1 VVIVCQGA
9 KMKIKNI
16 KKITDLRHLNLFSV
30 SYEDRENSNKQWVF
44 ASRSEVSNPI
54 AQEHNLP
61 DAVVIV
67 PYHKFNKKLV
77 LIKEFR
83 VVLGGY
89 QYGFPAGLLDKGES
103 VEEAGKRE
111 LFEETGLA
119 VTRVIKKSP
128 SVFSSSGMTDE
139 SVCLLY
145 VECDGDA
152 SNRFN
157 EASEDIEV
165 IMVAQE
171 KALELLNDNTIKFDV
186 KTWIV
191 LNSFAAGGMI

>member
-1 VVIVCQGA
+1 
-9 KMKIKNI
+9 MKIKNVE
-16 KKITDLRHLNLFSV
+16 KITDQKHLNLFEIQ
-30 SYEDRENSNKQWVF
+30 YKDRENCDKQWVF
-44 ASRSEVSNPI
+44 ASRSIQSNPI
-54 AQEHNLP
+54 EPGHQHP
-61 DAVVIV
+61 DAVVIM
-67 PYHKFNKKLV
+67 PYHTHTAKLV

-111 LFEETGLA
+111 LYEETGLTL
-119 VTRVIKKSP
+119 TRVIKKSP
-128 SVFSSSGMTDE
+128 AVFSSSGMTDE
-139 SVCLLY
+139 SICLLH
-145 VECDGDA
+145 VECEGDP

-165 IMVAQE
+165 VMVSREEACS
-171 KALELLNDNTIKFDV
+171 LLNDDTIKFDV

>member
-1 VVIVCQGA
+1 
-9 KMKIKNI
+9 MKIKNV

-30 SYEDRENSNKQWVF
+30 SYEDRENCSKQWVF
-44 ASRSEVSNPI
+44 ASRSETSNPI
-54 AQEHNLP
+54 EQEHTLP

-67 PYHKFNKKLV
+67 PYHKLNKKLV

-111 LFEETGLA
+111 LLEETGLA
-119 VTRVIKKSP
+119 LTRVIRKSP
-128 SVFSSSGMTDE
+128 VVFSSSGMTDE
-139 SVCLLY
+139 SICLLY
-145 VECDGDA
+145 VECGGDV

-157 EASEDIEV
+157 EASEDIKV
-165 IMVAQE
+165 IMVSRE
-171 KALELLNDNTIKFDV
+171 KALALLNDSTIKFDV

-191 LNSFAAGGMI
+191 LNSFAVGGIM